1 MVKEFGRLTEFGWI
15 IKQSLGS
22 SHFGSLLF
30 SDIVRETQFQIKD
43 HGRQSRR
50 AFSTPKVEARQELGR
65 HLWGKTER
73 EVMKEDLVMKRG
85 ESGAEGQDLEI
96 GEENRGQSEEKGLEI
111 ANQEESESEE
121 AGEDEEEGSK
131 DVEGDKEA
139 GEKEGEKTRNTPEN
153 RRTSQNKIKEFFSN
167 LSIFSKNTV
176 KTGKQDEARKIENDE
191 NKEQD
196 TVDKEKGEDGLGKAT
211 EIKTEDGG
219 DKPKEEGKEEP
230 EGQAETGEETE
241 STEGDSR
248 EMRATEGLGDEASSN
263 PFLQKDGEE
272 TEIKADTETEYE
284 ESETE
289 IIGRPTEVSLDKL
302 RVDFQDSE
310 SVSQM
315 PQKGQNRDDD
325 HEENRPETSLKEVL
339 KNEKKNN
346 KEMPVE
352 TSQNKKK
359 SKQKKTKKN
368 MLKKSSLEMLISTNN
383 NRNKR
388 RKSSVFLMNEKQS
401 AKLTDIMR

>member
-1 MVKEFGRLTEFGWI
+1 MVKEFGRLAEFGWI

-43 HGRQSRR
+43 HGRRSRR

-96 GEENRGQSEEKGLEI
+96 GEEDRAQSEEKGLEI

-121 AGEDEEEGSK
+121 AGEDKEEGSK
-131 DVEGDKEA
+131 DVEGDEEA
-139 GEKEGEKTRNTPEN
+139 GEEEGEKTKNTPEN

-191 NKEQD
+191 KKEQD
-196 TVDKEKGEDGLGKAT
+196 TVDEKKGEDGLGKAT
-211 EIKTEDGG
+211 EIKTD
-219 DKPKEEGKEEP
+219 EGEEEP

-248 EMRATEGLGDEASSN
+248 EMRATEGPGDEASSN
-263 PFLQKDGEE
+263 PFLQKDGEK

-302 RVDFQDSE
+302 KVDFQDTE

-315 PQKGQNRDDD
+315 PEKGQNRDDD
-325 HEENRPETSLKEVL
+325 QVKNKPETSLKEVL
-339 KNEKKNN
+339 KTEKKKN
-346 KEMPVE
+346 KDLPLE
-352 TSQNKKK
+352 TSLNKKK

-383 NRNKR
+383 NQNKR